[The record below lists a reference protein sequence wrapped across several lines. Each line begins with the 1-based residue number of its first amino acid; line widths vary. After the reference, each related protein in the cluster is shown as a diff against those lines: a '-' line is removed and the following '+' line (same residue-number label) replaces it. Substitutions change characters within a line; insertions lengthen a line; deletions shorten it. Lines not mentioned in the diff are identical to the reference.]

1 MREPRS
7 FGSGVICGLVAVL
20 LCAGCETRTSLTRS
34 RSKKVEKGLLRA
46 VVIKGTKAERASLG
60 ERMEFYKVPG
70 ASLAVLDRYGVEW
83 AKAYGYRDVR
93 TYAPVTPD
101 TLFQAGALGQPVA
114 AAAILSLVEREKLDL
129 DADVGK
135 VLRSRNPFHASPV
148 PGGPP
153 ALTLRKLLAHTSGR
167 GGRVFEG
174 FLRKDT
180 LPSLTQVLDGTP
192 PALNGP
198 VLEGFRPDAAGD
210 PESAYVVAQ
219 QVAVEAS
226 GRPFPSFAGETI
238 LTPLGMT
245 NSTFEVPLPGAFEG
259 RAASGHLR
267 LGPAVEGDW
276 LNYPESA
283 AKGLWTTP
291 LDYANFLLALVG
303 DAMGRPKRML
313 TPESAR
319 TMLTPRSGDCGFGVL
334 IEGSGNDVR
343 FSVRGRT
350 SGFSA
355 MAVFYPARGQGL
367 VVMTNS
373 DNGGLLADE
382 ILRGVSATYGWPDY
396 KPEERPLFR
405 LDPSTYAQYIGRYE
419 VSPDYALDVSF
430 EDYYLVIQP
439 TGQARTKFYVE
450 SETIFFSI
458 DPYIRIQFRR
468 DDRGVVDGLVLWQE
482 DFEQKA
488 VKVR

>member
-7 FGSGVICGLVAVL
+7 FGYGLVCGLVAAL

-34 RSKKVEKGLLRA
+34 RMKKVEKGLLRA
-46 VVIKGTKAERASLG
+46 VVIKGTKAERARLG

-70 ASLAVLDRYGVEW
+70 LSVAVIDRQGVDW

-93 TYAPVTPD
+93 TYAPVTSE

-114 AAAILSLVEREKLDL
+114 AAAILSLVERGKLDL
-129 DADVGK
+129 DADAGK
-135 VLRSRNPFHASPV
+135 ALGSSTPSGAARGSDGAAV
-148 PGGPP
+148 
-153 ALTLRKLLAHTSGR
+153 LTLRKLLSHASGP
-167 GGRVFEG
+167 GGKVFEG
-174 FLRKDT
+174 FPRKDP
-180 LPSLTQVLDGTP
+180 LPSLTQVIEGQP
-192 PALNGP
+192 PALNRP
-198 VLEGFRPDAAGD
+198 VLEGFRPDAAGAS
-210 PESAYVVAQ
+210 ESGYVISQ

-226 GRPFPSFAGETI
+226 GRPFPSFAEETV
-238 LTPLGMT
+238 LAPLGMT
-245 NSTFEVPLPGAFEG
+245 NSTFDAPLPSSFEN

-267 LGPAVEGDW
+267 QGPPVEGDW

-283 AKGLWTTP
+283 ARGLWTTP

-303 DAMGRPKRML
+303 DAMGRPKKL
-313 TPESAR
+313 LSPESAR
-319 TMLTPRSGDCGFGVL
+319 TALTPQSGNNGFGVL
-334 IEGSGNDVR
+334 IEGTGNDVR

-355 MAVFYPARGQGL
+355 LAVFYPARGQGL

-382 ILRGVSATYGWPDY
+382 VLRSVSAAYAWPDY
-396 KPEERPLFR
+396 RPEEKPLFR
-405 LDPSTYAQYIGRYE
+405 LDPSIYAQYLGRYE
-419 VSPDYALDVSF
+419 VSPDYALDVGF

-468 DDRGVVDGLVLWQE
+468 NDRGAVDGLVLWQE